1 MVHTFD
7 KRVAERIN
15 VILSDR
21 NMPTKQE
28 RCGYLKAKITDTYH
42 SDMGISTASLHNILS
57 GRTPLTLER
66 AIVIANSLNIPIGNL
81 LADPERPNSSSIK
94 STQVPEMRYEKNY
107 MILQQCRFTAV
118 EYENLDVVDIK
129 RKIRTNLKH
138 LLLNNHEVWA
148 NNDYS
153 TAKSSTSAAGTMHA
167 GFKVQKPIKR
177 KTKCLIT
184 SERFFSYITTSYY
197 HDSMSFRP
205 QTLYN
210 IAEGTRS
217 LQLREALVVIHV
229 FDCNIDFKRGAIFNS
244 RTRYTKREI
253 QSILRVLSVACD
265 EIEIINQKIKDF
277 QISQTLKRREK
288 RINLDF
294 TYTDVIHQKYPQLR
308 RFSSNEAASL
318 ALIMLD
324 KKLDA
329 PEWSPNLFAEM
340 DRLIDLQNDR
350 ANDHQLLSPLFGYHE
365 NFPECTNYSRR
376 GKGGFSQQMRCPLCT
391 LVNGAIHEIEQ
402 LSKDDVHAITKMI
415 RGQFQIIYSKLF
427 WDNTP
432 EYLTRNDSIDHE
444 AIRQTLIQD
453 QKLFC
458 KLADCF
464 KDTKCILGEALSTE
478 FPQLNK
484 LLYGRLSR

>member
-1 MVHTFD
+1 
-7 KRVAERIN
+7 
-15 VILSDR
+15 
-21 NMPTKQE
+21 
-28 RCGYLKAKITDTYH
+28 
-42 SDMGISTASLHNILS
+42 
-57 GRTPLTLER
+57 
-66 AIVIANSLNIPIGNL
+66 
-81 LADPERPNSSSIK
+81 
-94 STQVPEMRYEKNY
+94 
-107 MILQQCRFTAV
+107 
-118 EYENLDVVDIK
+118 
-129 RKIRTNLKH
+129 
-138 LLLNNHEVWA
+138 
-148 NNDYS
+148 
-153 TAKSSTSAAGTMHA
+153 
-167 GFKVQKPIKR
+167 
-177 KTKCLIT
+177 
-184 SERFFSYITTSYY
+184 
-197 HDSMSFRP
+197 
-205 QTLYN
+205 
-210 IAEGTRS
+210 
-217 LQLREALVVIHV
+217 
-229 FDCNIDFKRGAIFNS
+229 
-244 RTRYTKREI
+244 YTKREI